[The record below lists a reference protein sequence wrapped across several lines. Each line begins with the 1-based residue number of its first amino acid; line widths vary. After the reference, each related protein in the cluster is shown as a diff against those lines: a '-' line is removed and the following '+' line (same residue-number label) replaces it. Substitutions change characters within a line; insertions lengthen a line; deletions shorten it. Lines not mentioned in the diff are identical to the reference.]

1 LFDVSCDNLF
11 TTKILRKWFT
21 DNLFKDADYD
31 KKFVL
36 ISPDEGA
43 MKKTR
48 IIANILGLPF
58 LTMSKTRD
66 YKTENHVEQIV
77 LLFPH
82 DQNRDDQS
90 VLRGKTAI
98 IVDDMIDT
106 AGTVIQAVDKL
117 MEFGAVG
124 CGVTATHGV
133 LSGPALERI
142 NKCDALKFVLVSDT
156 LPQTENQRKSSKI
169 QVYSI
174 ADMLAEV
181 IRRVTVDHSLSSL
194 F

>member
-1 LFDVSCDNLF
+1 
-11 TTKILRKWFT
+11 
-21 DNLFKDADYD
+21 
-31 KKFVL
+31 
-36 ISPDEGA
+36 

-82 DQNRDDQS
+82 DQNNGDQS